1 MPNWCENELIIKADG
16 KDSLEDFK
24 KLEKIFNK
32 LLKYSSENGID
43 NDGGGYIEN
52 LFQSI
57 LPVPSEYLENDKWRD
72 WAINNWG
79 TKWDAVE
86 CLLNYDP
93 TIETKRYRMKFT
105 FLTAYAPPIAWLEYL
120 GNMFPDLWIK
130 LEYDEPGMRFC
141 GIASGRG
148 EIIDNYSEY

>member
-1 MPNWCENELIIKADG
+1 M
-16 KDSLEDFK
+16 
-24 KLEKIFNK
+24 
-32 LLKYSSENGID
+32 
-43 NDGGGYIEN
+43 
-52 LFQSI
+52 
-57 LPVPSEYLENDKWRD
+57 PSEYLENGKWRD
-72 WAINNWG
+72 WRINNWG

-86 CLLNYDP
+86 CLLYYDPDP

-120 GNMFPDLWIK
+120 GSIFPDLWIK